1 MWHFLFEFPYNFVKQ
16 LIYIYFMM
24 IYLHLYDFL
33 KFLSYNIIQIFLY
46 FYTRVFAMKSVLV
59 FNLILA
65 FDLITF
71 FNVNSFVKFFAN
83 LQLSFHYIKCGLLL
97 IILYFVWISIKNNNS
112 TLENFLKIALWLGE
126 IITEIPW
133 KIPIFN

>member
-1 MWHFLFEFPYNFVKQ
+1 MWHFLFEFPYNIVKQ
-16 LIYIYFMM
+16 LIYNYFMM

-112 TLENFLKIALWLGE
+112 TLENFSENCPLVWGYYYGDSLKNLD
-126 IITEIPW
+126 
-133 KIPIFN
+133 F